1 VRWHKLSFF
10 SLLGNRIIQD
20 ALAEIRILDHVYTWL
35 FCEFT
40 GEPQWAFLSVDKE
53 TNSCRR
59 VRPLLFKKL
68 FFSNFSR
75 LSDHTFTKTGNMSC
89 RQIYDVTIKIC
100 LLGWKVNELNYIK
113 NKSIR
118 LYLCINTI
126 FRKTKTNDT
135 SQVNWLSLFIELCP
149 WVSAT

>member
-1 VRWHKLSFF
+1 MRWHKLSFF

-53 TNSCRR
+53 TNSCLR

-68 FFSNFSR
+68 VFSNFSR
-75 LSDHTFTKTGNMSC
+75 LSDHTFTKRVTCHADKFMMSPLKFVYLVGKLMNWTTL
-89 RQIYDVTIKIC
+89 RTNQLDYIC
-100 LLGWKVNELNYIK
+100 ALTRSSEKRKRMTHHKSTDYRYSLNFA
-113 NKSIR
+113 R
-118 LYLCINTI
+118 
-126 FRKTKTNDT
+126 
-135 SQVNWLSLFIELCP
+135 E
-149 WVSAT
+149 